1 MLRLLKIVKL
11 VLPLSALCLTLG
23 CSSADSGADN
33 GLSGESVAPS
43 VSDEL
48 ALLCAEDLKISARQ
62 CEELGAM
69 ALPDKLPPAAGNRF
83 ADDED
88 AALLGFRIF
97 YDPRISNIQDVR
109 CATCHQPELY
119 FGDREPV
126 PEVVPGHPGRRN
138 SPSILTAAWMQ
149 PFVFWDGR
157 ADSLWSQPL
166 FAFEHPDEMDSSRL
180 KLAHVVFDDPEY
192 KQRYESVF
200 GELPQ
205 LDDAARFPASGK
217 PGDPSFDGMNAQDQ
231 DAINK
236 LAANVGKAL
245 EAYMRKVAIGP
256 GNLERY
262 LAGDREALSVTARQG
277 LATFITSGCVDCH
290 SGPALSDGKFYRIG
304 SSTGD
309 DPGRAAAIEVLRDNP
324 FNLHGPYAD
333 TEALPEQALPLDSS
347 EADMGAFRTP
357 SLRAISLTA
366 PYGHAGQYPTLADLL
381 SDHGTQLDAN
391 QLNALQVLLL
401 TLEEA
406 YPQRPWS
413 DWPVL

>member
-1 MLRLLKIVKL
+1 VLRLLNITFIG
-11 VLPLSALCLTLG
+11 ALCLTLG
-23 CSSADSGADN
+23 CSGSDDGKD
-33 GLSGESVAPS
+33 GESPASS

-48 ALLCAEDLKISARQ
+48 ALLCADDLKISVSQ
-62 CEELGAM
+62 CEELAHV
-69 ALPDKLPPAAGNRF
+69 ALPDALPPAAGNRF
-83 ADDED
+83 ADDEE

-97 YDPRISNIQDVR
+97 YDPRISNLKDVR

-119 FGDREPV
+119 FADRDPV
-126 PEVVPGHPGRRN
+126 PEVVPGRPGLRN

-180 KLAHVVFDDPEY
+180 QLAHVVNDDPEY
-192 KQRYESVF
+192 NERYQSIF
-200 GELPQ
+200 GELPA
-205 LDDAARFPASGK
+205 LGDTARFPASGK
-217 PGDPSFDGMNAQDQ
+217 PGDPTFDGMSTQDQ
-231 DAINK
+231 ESINR

-262 LAGDREALSVTARQG
+262 LAGDREALSVAARQG
-277 LATFITSGCVDCH
+277 LATFVTSGCIDCH
-290 SGPALSDGKFYRIG
+290 AGPALSDGNFYRIG
-304 SSTGD
+304 STAGD
-309 DPGRAAAIEVLRDNP
+309 DPGRAAALDVLRENP
-324 FNLHGPYAD
+324 FNLDGPYAD
-333 TEALPEQALPLDSS
+333 PEALPGHDLPLASS

-357 SLRAISLTA
+357 SLRAVSLTA
-366 PYGHAGQYPTLADLL
+366 PYGHAGQYPTLKDLL
-381 SDHGTQLDAN
+381 SDHGTELDAE